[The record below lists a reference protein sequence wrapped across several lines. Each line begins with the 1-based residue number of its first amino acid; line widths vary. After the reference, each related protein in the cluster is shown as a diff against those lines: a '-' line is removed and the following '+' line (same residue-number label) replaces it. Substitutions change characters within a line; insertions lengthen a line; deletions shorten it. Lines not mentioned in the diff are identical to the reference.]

1 MRNAEISRKTAET
14 EISLWLELDG
24 SGNSSIDTGV
34 GFMDHMLTLLAKHAR
49 FDLVVKCVGDT
60 YVDDHH
66 SVEDIGI
73 ALGKAFADALGE
85 KRGINRYADTTL
97 AMDEALV
104 LTSLDISGR
113 TYLGYELNIPTQKVG
128 TFDTELVEEFLMAF
142 VRTAQVTLHVMGLR
156 GKNSHHVIECLFK
169 SLARTLRHAVAID
182 RAFAD
187 DIPST
192 KGVLDDGIVDEEIPG
207 LEDDLMDAYDE
218 LGELD
223 YEEPEEEPEP
233 VEEAVEAEE
242 EPEPVEEAP
251 EAVEE
256 PKEEPAPPISEPQT
270 VEELLEQLEE
280 VEESEEEEPEPV
292 VEPEPEPRFGLAP
305 EEEYDEIEA
314 ERAAD
319 NAKALYSFTMH
330 GIKPVEDI
338 TYEPYDEDLIFDNAE
353 SFYDEYDDP
362 SVDDVDRLAEQ
373 MARDNLSAQRRSG
386 STGLG
391 DDAYGVGIARG
402 YTGMDLPVRDVEEEL
417 KKGRR

>member
-24 SGNSSIDTGV
+24 CGNSNIDTGV

-182 RAFAD
+182 QAFAD

-207 LEDDLMDAYDE
+207 ADDDMMDAYDE

-223 YEEPEEEPEP
+223 YEEPEP
-233 VEEAVEAEE
+233 
-242 EPEPVEEAP
+242 EEAP
-251 EAVEE
+251 AEE
-256 PKEEPAPPISEPQT
+256 PLPPSAEPET
-270 VEELLEQLEE
+270 VI
-280 VEESEEEEPEPV
+280 ESVAEPEPV
-292 VEPEPEPRFGLAP
+292 VEPEPETVEELLKDFVPEPEPAVEPEPEPEPRFGLEPEPEPAP
-305 EEEYDEIEA
+305 EEEYYDEIEA

-319 NAKALYSFTMH
+319 NAKALYSFTLH
-330 GIKPVEDI
+330 DIEQPDEI

-353 SFYDEYDDP
+353 SIYDEYDDP
-362 SVDDVDRLAEQ
+362 SVDDIDRLAEQ
-373 MARDNLSAQRRSG
+373 MARNNLYEQRRSA
-386 STGLG
+386 STGLA

-417 KKGRR
+417 EKGRR